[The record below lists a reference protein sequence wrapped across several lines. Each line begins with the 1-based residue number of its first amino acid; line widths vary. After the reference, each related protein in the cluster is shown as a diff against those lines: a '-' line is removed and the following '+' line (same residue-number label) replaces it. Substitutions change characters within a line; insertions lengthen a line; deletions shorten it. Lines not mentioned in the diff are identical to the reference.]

1 MHSNSEDFNE
11 IETLL
16 LDEEISIEPM
26 AKNSE
31 KTKKSLY
38 VIPLISRPFFPG
50 MAAPIVID
58 KGMYYEVLKNVSHSE
73 DKFIGLF
80 LTKKDNPDIEDLKP
94 KDLYRVGVLAK
105 VLRIVPFKDGEG
117 AQAICSMEKRI
128 KVEKFTSGSGHLK
141 AKVCV
146 HEDKEVRKE
155 TKMIKALSI
164 EIVQMIKKLVTM
176 NPLFK
181 EELQIFLSHSDFTKH
196 SRLADFTVS
205 LTTATRKELQS
216 ILEAFE
222 LQPRLEMALSLLNK
236 EFNLSK
242 LQSNISKKIE
252 LNIQK
257 SQREFFL
264 KEQLTAIKKEL
275 GLARDD
281 KCIDIER
288 FKERIKKL
296 KVPKDAL
303 EVIHEEMDKLNV
315 LELQSPEYSICRS
328 YLDWLTSIPWGVKS
342 PDTHTFKKCQEIL
355 DRDHYGLKDIKE
367 RILEFISIGKLTGGI
382 KGNILC
388 LVGPPGVGKT
398 SIGKSI
404 AHALGREFYRFS
416 VGGMHDEAE
425 IKGHRRTYIGAM
437 PGKLIQALK
446 QTKAINPVIMLDEV
460 DKIGQ
465 SYHGDP
471 ASALLEVLDPEQ
483 NKDFL
488 DHYLDVRVDLSDVMF
503 IVTANVLESIPDAL
517 RDRMDVLRL
526 SGYIME
532 EKVKIAKDFLLPK
545 SLKEMGLK
553 PTDITLSDPII
564 SKVIDGYARDPG
576 IRTLEKCLKKI
587 LRKQATMIVK
597 RKEKLLLPK
606 QRVVRKLTSKIL
618 EDFLG
623 QPQFNA
629 DKFYDQPPIGVV
641 MGLAWTAM
649 GGATLYVESSEYPSK
664 ERAFKVTGSLGDVMK
679 ESCETAWTFMLN
691 HIEGYFGKKIL
702 LNTNSI
708 HVHVPEGAT
717 PKDGPSAGVTMVTSM
732 LSLYAK
738 KKVRPH
744 LAMTGEITL
753 TGKVLP
759 IGGVKEKLIAA
770 IRSEVQ
776 DVIFPLDNKADYEE
790 LPTHIKKKMKRV
802 HFVGHYDEIYKIAF
816 IGKGK
821 K

>member
-1 MHSNSEDFNE
+1 MHSDLEEFKD
-11 IETLL
+11 IEALL
-16 LDEEISIEPM
+16 VDDDITIDL
-26 AKNSE
+26 
-31 KTKKSLY
+31 TKKSNESTISQPLY

-58 KGMYYEVLKNVSHSE
+58 KGVHYEVLKNISHSE
-73 DKFIGLF
+73 DKMIGLF
-80 LTKKDNPDIEDLKP
+80 LTKKDNPDVEDLKA

-128 KVEKFTSGSGHLK
+128 KVDKFIKEGVHLK
-141 AKVCV
+141 AKVSV
-146 HEDKEVRKE
+146 HHDKEVRKE
-155 TKMIKALSI
+155 TKIIKALSI

-216 ILEAFE
+216 ILEAFD
-222 LQPRLEMALSLLNK
+222 LQTRLEMALSLLNK

-264 KEQLTAIKKEL
+264 KEQLLAIKKEL
-275 GLARDD
+275 GLTCDD
-281 KCIDIER
+281 KSIDMDR
-288 FKERIKKL
+288 FKSRIEGL
-296 KVPKDAL
+296 TVPEHAL
-303 EVIHEEMDKLNV
+303 GVMHEELDKLNV

-328 YLDWLTSIPWGVKS
+328 YLDWLTSVPWGVKS
-342 PDTHTFKKCQEIL
+342 PDTNTFKKCKEIL

-367 RILEFISIGKLTGGI
+367 RILEFISIGKLTGEI

-398 SIGKSI
+398 SVGKSI

-416 VGGMHDEAE
+416 VGGMRDEAE

-437 PGKLIQALK
+437 PGKMIQALK
-446 QTKAINPVIMLDEV
+446 HTKAINPVIMLDEI

-471 ASALLEVLDPEQ
+471 ASSLLEVLDPEQ

-488 DHYLDVRVDLSDVMF
+488 DHYLDVRVDLSDVIF
-503 IVTANVLESIPDAL
+503 IVTANVLDTIPDAL

-532 EKVKIAKDFLLPK
+532 EKVEIAKKYLLPRH
-545 SLKEMGLK
+545 LKEMGLK
-553 PTDITLSDPII
+553 PTDLII
-564 SKVIDGYARDPG
+564 SNKLFAKIVDGYARDPG
-576 IRTLEKCLKKI
+576 IRTLEKCLKRV
-587 LRKQATMIVK
+587 LRKQATLIVK
-597 RKEKLLLPK
+597 RKEKLLPSK
-606 QRVVRKLTSKIL
+606 QRVVRKLTESIL
-618 EDFLG
+618 ETFLG
-623 QPQFNA
+623 KPQFNA
-629 DKFYDQPPIGVV
+629 DRIYDRPPIGVV
-641 MGLAWTAM
+641 MGLAWTSM
-649 GGATLYVESSEYPSK
+649 GGVTLYVEASEYPSK
-664 ERAFKVTGSLGDVMK
+664 ERGFKVTGSLGDVMK

-691 HIEGYFGKKIL
+691 HVEKYFGGEVL
-702 LNTNSI
+702 TNQNSI
-708 HVHVPEGAT
+708 HLHVPEGAT

-732 LSLYAK
+732 LSLYAGK
-738 KKVRPH
+738 IVRPN

-759 IGGVKEKLIAA
+759 IGGVKEKIIAA

-776 DVIFPLDNKADYEE
+776 DVILPEDNKADYGE
-790 LPTHIKKKMKRV
+790 LPDYLKKKIKRV
-802 HFVGHYDEIYKIAF
+802 HFVRHYDEIYTIAF
-816 IGKGK
+816 GNK
-821 K
+821 KK